1 MSKKSFLQSLQ
12 SVGQLPTQSEE
23 VYEIAP
29 IGFDRL
35 ARSLDWVLRTFEHDA
50 WPLRM
55 ASGSL
60 AISKCAAL
68 IENPMNFPDVAA
80 NVRRV
85 ECWASLREVDDS
97 PPLVWL
103 EEAPDT
109 YSRNGEILERA
120 KVKLEDGVVLA
131 NVVRLDA
138 TSAPSHRTS
147 FEEEEYDG
155 PETTSEYRRRV
166 EGRLLSFWSGR
177 TLAEQ
182 AYTLQLTYRNSDP
195 YHHDPDRSPTQIA
208 EFRFEA
214 QFRRILHGAQ
224 LYSDEALAC
233 LVGELVGKAG
243 HRLPRD
249 AILALGGAVL
259 QDLRESATPLH
270 ARDESSMEDTQRV
283 TAQGIASLSPN
294 QKEDLYRSSTTIRN
308 RMEDRLRRFIRKTL
322 MLRHGK
328 TKWWSIVLEAIPDDA
343 RKRMKDSPKSAED
356 LMQQE
361 LTFNHLQSIF
371 NRRWA
376 ADFQKVLGEG
386 RPQGAVDKTTVDAF
400 FHAALRL
407 MGTTRADA
415 HASEITPEDVAALG
429 YAAHQI
435 DRAIRDYLDT

>member
-35 ARSLDWVLRTFEHDA
+35 AGSLDWVLRTFEHDA

-138 TSAPSHRTS
+138 TLSAIAPDLVRGGGVRWPRRPPPSTAGASR
-147 FEEEEYDG
+147 
-155 PETTSEYRRRV
+155 
-166 EGRLLSFWSGR
+166 GRLSSSWSGR

-249 AILALGGAVL
+249 AI
-259 QDLRESATPLH
+259 
-270 ARDESSMEDTQRV
+270 
-283 TAQGIASLSPN
+283 
-294 QKEDLYRSSTTIRN
+294 
-308 RMEDRLRRFIRKTL
+308 RRR
-322 MLRHGK
+322 RRRAAG
-328 TKWWSIVLEAIPDDA
+328 
-343 RKRMKDSPKSAED
+343 
-356 LMQQE
+356 
-361 LTFNHLQSIF
+361 LT
-371 NRRWA
+371 
-376 ADFQKVLGEG
+376 
-386 RPQGAVDKTTVDAF
+386 
-400 FHAALRL
+400 
-407 MGTTRADA
+407 
-415 HASEITPEDVAALG
+415 
-429 YAAHQI
+429 
-435 DRAIRDYLDT
+435 